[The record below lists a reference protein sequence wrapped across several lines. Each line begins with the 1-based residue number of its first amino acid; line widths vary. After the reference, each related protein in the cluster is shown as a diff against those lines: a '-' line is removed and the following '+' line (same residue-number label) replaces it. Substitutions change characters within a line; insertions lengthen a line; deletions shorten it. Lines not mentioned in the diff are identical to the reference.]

1 MDAILIKILAS
12 ALALSQA
19 MTGQQATRTEF
30 DTRRDRGEV
39 TQLLRDG
46 CKQAKRAFDI
56 EDVNLDELIDTAL
69 SDPATLTS
77 DNRAFRGINFA
88 DLNKLYR
95 EFCSTQSA
103 AESATDLGPV
113 IEYYNKALADLPD
126 HTKLKGMTLP
136 GRSVILDKNGEKLAE
151 IYEPGQRRIWLPISQ
166 IPLQVQKAFIS
177 AEDRRFFEHK
187 GIDPRAIVRAFAS
200 NLAGKR
206 EGGSTITQQ
215 VVKNLLVGDDATYD
229 RKIREMIVA
238 SRLERIVS
246 KQDILEL
253 YLNAIYLGR
262 GSWGVE
268 MAANAYFGK
277 PVNALTLAETAL
289 LAGLTKGP
297 NYYDPD
303 KHPDRAQERLAY
315 VLGRMQEDG
324 VITSDQMAEAVKQ
337 KPNVIA
343 IATSRTESALHAID
357 YVGRELKTLQAGGRL
372 PGGSYSVR
380 STIDRELQRAAE
392 AALQEGLARY
402 EEAAGRVLFSGAEA
416 NIGDAIRKYQSEPPG
431 GTAEIAWRQALEA
444 VRLPLHD
451 VHWMTAVV
459 VDITAGKNAAPVV
472 RVGLH
477 DGRVL
482 PLSGPRSVA
491 LSKLK
496 LYDVIYVRVLEA
508 KGRAAVRAELRVRPA
523 VQGAALVLEN
533 STGRILAMTGSFSYQ
548 LSQLDRATQ
557 TRRQPGSTFKPL
569 SYLAALSSGL
579 QPNTLIWDAPV
590 TLPALGN
597 KAGGNFAEAW
607 TPSNYDRNS
616 SGVVTLRRA
625 LENSKNQVTAR
636 LLNAIGADA
645 EDSLSRICG
654 LALEAQLYKAC
665 EPYYPFVLGSQP
677 VRLLDLVAFY
687 AAIANEGAR
696 PNPYAI
702 EAIDD
707 AGRIVHQ
714 AHPSFTWIGSADRI
728 AFYQL
733 KSLLQG
739 VLQRG
744 TAQSIRYL
752 APYVAGKTGTSDEE
766 NDAWFIGLT
775 NEATVGVW
783 VGYDNSDGQRRTLG
797 PGQTG
802 AKVAVPIFEQLVN
815 AFWRH
820 TPRTALSPPS
830 AEVQR
835 KLMMLPVDVTTGEP
849 GRSGREILEYLRTDD
864 AGRPIDTQYR
874 LVSRDAVF
882 ASGALDPWIDGDSL
896 RRFDRQGAYAQGPF
910 WRSPPEPPV
919 MWRPYSQQPWWD
931 YQEYRRRERRVD
943 PDYPWHWG
951 RLF

>member
-1 MDAILIKILAS
+1 
-12 ALALSQA
+12 
-19 MTGQQATRTEF
+19 
-30 DTRRDRGEV
+30 
-39 TQLLRDG
+39 
-46 CKQAKRAFDI
+46 
-56 EDVNLDELIDTAL
+56 
-69 SDPATLTS
+69 
-77 DNRAFRGINFA
+77 
-88 DLNKLYR
+88 
-95 EFCSTQSA
+95 
-103 AESATDLGPV
+103 
-113 IEYYNKALADLPD
+113 
-126 HTKLKGMTLP
+126 MTLP
-136 GRSVILDKNGEKLAE
+136 GRSLILDQNGEKLAE
-151 IYEPGQRRIWLPISQ
+151 VFEPGQRRIWLPIAQ
-166 IPLQVQKAFIS
+166 IPQQLQKAFIA

-187 GIDPRAIVRAFAS
+187 GIDPRAIVRAFIS

-215 VVKNLLVGDDATYD
+215 VVKNLLVGDDVTYD

-238 SRLERIVS
+238 SRLERTIS

-268 MAANAYFGK
+268 MAAHAYFAK
-277 PVNALTLAETAL
+277 PVSALTLAETAL

-303 KHPDRAQERLAY
+303 KHNERAQGRLAY
-315 VLGRMQEDG
+315 VLGRMREDG
-324 VITSDQMAEAVKQ
+324 VITSDQMAEALKQ
-337 KPNVIA
+337 NPPIVA
-343 IATSRTESALHAID
+343 LATPRAETALHAID
-357 YVGRELKTLQAGGRL
+357 YVGRELKALLANGGL
-372 PGGSYSVR
+372 PSGSYTVR
-380 STIDRELQRAAE
+380 STIHPELQRAAE
-392 AALQEGLARY
+392 AALQEGLAHY
-402 EEAAGRVLFSGAEA
+402 EEAAGRVQFSGAEA
-416 NIGDAIRKYQSEPPG
+416 NVGDAVGKYQIEQPG
-431 GTAEIAWRQALEA
+431 STTETAWRQALET

-451 VHWMTAVV
+451 VHWMTAVL
-459 VDITAGKNAAPVV
+459 VDIAAGKKGAPIVS
-472 RVGLH
+472 VGLH

-482 PLSGPRSVA
+482 PLSVPRSIA

-508 KGRAAVRAELRVRPA
+508 KGKAAARAELRVRPA

-533 STGRILAMTGSFSYQ
+533 KTGRILAMTGSFSYQ

-569 SYLAALSSGL
+569 TYLAALTRGL

-597 KAGGNFAEAW
+597 KTGGNFADAW

-616 SGVVTLRRA
+616 SGAITLRRA

-654 LALEAQLYKAC
+654 LALEAQLYKVC

-696 PNPYAI
+696 PNPYII
-702 EAIDD
+702 ETIDD

-714 AHPSFTWIGSADRI
+714 AHPSLAWIGSADRI

-775 NEATVGVW
+775 NEATIGVW

-797 PGQTG
+797 SAQTG

-815 AFWRH
+815 AFWQH
-820 TPRTALSPPS
+820 TPRTPLSPPS
-830 AEVQR
+830 AGVQR
-835 KLMMLPVDVTTGEP
+835 NVIALPVDVATGEP
-849 GRSGREILEYLRTDD
+849 GHSGREILEYLRTDST
-864 AGRPIDTQYR
+864 GRPIDTQYR
-874 LVSRDAVF
+874 FVSRDAVF
-882 ASGALDPWIDGDSL
+882 ASRALDPWIDGDML
-896 RRFDRQGAYAQGPF
+896 RRFDRQGAFAQGPN
-910 WRSPPEPPV
+910 WRSPPEPPSA
-919 MWRPYSQQPWWD
+919 WRPYSQQQWWD
-931 YQEYRRRERRVD
+931 YEDYRRRERRVD
-943 PDYPWHWG
+943 PDYPWHW
-951 RLF
+951 RPFF